1 MLSRDMSMS
10 HVSANLRQ
18 SERQEVHSNIPDVLT
33 GEVYETEMLLAFS
46 AEAIL
51 SAKLCG
57 TFFSCAEMLVLVL
70 LEAFPPEP

>member
-1 MLSRDMSMS
+1 MS

-46 AEAIL
+46 ADAIL
-51 SAKLCG
+51 SANLCG
-57 TFFSCAEMLVLVL
+57 TSFSCAEMLVLVL

>member
-1 MLSRDMSMS
+1 MDMSMS

-46 AEAIL
+46 ADAIL

-57 TFFSCAEMLVLVL
+57 TFFSAAEMLVLVL